1 MAQIVTNS
9 PAMPE
14 TWVWSLGWEDPLEEG
29 MATHSS
35 MLAWRI
41 LWTEKPGRLQATGS
55 QRAGH
60 DSAQFLPSLL
70 ALSMVEKKH
79 HTGSKQPSAAR
90 FWLSHNYHLKDIK
103 AGRNG
108 RFQAWRR
115 ERYRVNLHYL
125 VMPEGKQLAN
135 INGLY
140 YKGKKPG
147 RGVHRPTLG
156 QLNSSMK
163 G

>member
-1 MAQIVTNS
+1 MG
-9 PAMPE
+9 P
-14 TWVWSLGWEDPLEEG
+14 
-29 MATHSS
+29 H
-35 MLAWRI
+35 
-41 LWTEKPGRLQATGS
+41 
-55 QRAGH
+55 RAGH

-70 ALSMVEKKH
+70 VLSTVKKKH

-103 AGRNG
+103 AGRNS
-108 RFQAWRR
+108 RFQARRR
-115 ERYRVNLHYL
+115 ERYRVNLDYL

-147 RGVHRPTLG
+147 RGVHQPTLG
-156 QLNSSMK
+156 QLNRNMK
-163 G
+163 D